1 MAVSTLRQ
9 PDDFHSDGT
18 VFAGYLIQSLVGRG
32 DTAFVYRARDLRL
45 NRAVALKVLAPGLA
59 RDPALR
65 LLFLRESQLTASL
78 DHPNVLPIYDAG
90 EAEGTVFIAMR
101 YVEGPTLEEILA
113 AEGRLA
119 PGRLLLVLEQ
129 VADALDAAHRLGLLH
144 RDLKPRDVFV
154 VPSADGAEHVYLS
167 DFGVTDLVA
176 RRTRGASF
184 IEFRHYAAPEQ
195 RYGLPDTAR
204 TDVYALGC
212 LAHESLTGAAPAD
225 RPDEAIPA
233 PVREVLARATADDAD
248 ARYPTCGAFVAELA
262 RAQALAVDAEPRR
275 RSAVTGFRQ
284 LVSTAGRRAAGRRRT
299 RTLALLGAV
308 LGVIALA
315 AAMIAFGTQDTKR
328 LEPTDALPLSMSYP
342 RAWQSAGSE
351 NPLVLSP
358 HAAELQAIFSDPR
371 DPSDWASARK
381 VVRGSAD
388 LVGVALWTLPE
399 QAGVPPAKA
408 GEKLLQSELAGD
420 LSKVQLMRPV
430 LGEPVAA
437 RVDAVLADPVNPSA
451 QLAVQCYV
459 IPVPSKSQIV
469 FAVFFAAEKQLVWRK
484 TALDDVARSIELG
497 K

>member
-9 PDDFHSDGT
+9 PDDFRSDGT

-119 PGRLLLVLEQ
+119 PGRLLLLLEQ

-154 VPSADGAEHVYLS
+154 APSADGAEHVYLS

-184 IEFRHYAAPEQ
+184 IEFRHYATPEQ

-233 PVREVLARATADDAD
+233 PIREVLARATADDVD
-248 ARYPTCGAFVAELA
+248 ARYPTCGAFVAELS
-262 RAQALAVDAEPRR
+262 RAQALVVEAEPRR
-275 RSAVTGFRQ
+275 RTAVTRFRRP
-284 LVSTAGRRAAGRRRT
+284 VSMAGLRAAARRRT
-299 RTLALLGAV
+299 RTLALLGALISV
-308 LGVIALA
+308 VALA
-315 AAMIAFGTQDTKR
+315 VTMIAFRTHGTKHLD
-328 LEPTDALPLSMSYP
+328 PTDALPLSMDYP
-342 RAWQSAGSE
+342 STWQPARSG
-351 NPLVLSP
+351 NLLVLSP
-358 HAAELQAIFSDPR
+358 HAVELQAIFSGPPH
-371 DPSDWASARK
+371 PSDWASARK
-381 VVRGSAD
+381 VVRESTD
-388 LVGVALWTLPE
+388 VVGVALWNLPRQAGFSPE
-399 QAGVPPAKA
+399 QAGRKA
-408 GEKLLQSELAGD
+408 LESELPG
-420 LSKVQLMRPV
+420 LSNVQLQPTPDD
-430 LGEPVAA
+430 PVAA
-437 RVDAVLADPVNPSA
+437 RVDAVLRDPEGRSA
-451 QLAVQCYV
+451 ELVVHCYV
-459 IPVPSKSQIV
+459 MPLPSEARIV
-469 FAVFFAAEKQLVWRK
+469 YAVFFAASKQIDWRQ
-484 TALDDVARSIELG
+484 TELDDVARSIEIG

>member
-78 DHPNVLPIYDAG
+78 DHANVLPIYDAG

-119 PGRLLLVLEQ
+119 PGRLLLLLEQ

-299 RTLALLGAV
+299 RTLALLGAL
-308 LGVIALA
+308 LGIVALA
-315 AAMIAFGTQDTKR
+315 ATMIAFRTQGTKQLKATN
-328 LEPTDALPLSMSYP
+328 ELPLTMSYP
-342 RAWQSAGSE
+342 STWQGGSE

-358 HAAELQAIFSDPR
+358 HAAELQAIFSSPP
-371 DPSDWASARK
+371 DPSDWRSARK
-381 VVRGSAD
+381 VMRESRNV
-388 LVGVALWTLPE
+388 VGMALWTGLR
-399 QAGVPPAKA
+399 QADIPSA
-408 GEKLLQSELAGD
+408 LAGKNALSSRLPD
-420 LSKVQLMRPV
+420 LLTNVDPQPTV
-430 LGEPVAA
+430 PGDPIAA
-437 RVDAVLADPVNPSA
+437 RVDAMLTDPAEKSA
-451 QLAVQCYV
+451 QLVVQCYV
-459 IPVPSKSQIV
+459 IPLRTTQRNVYV
-469 FAVFFAAEKQLVWRK
+469 VFFSAEKQIKWQQ
-484 TALDDVARSIELG
+484 TTLDDVARSVKLHE
-497 K
+497 